1 MAQSKNNSRRF
12 SVSMVSIKDNICTK
26 LREKIAGLKIPLKTE
41 SELLVGFAGLT
52 PYRYLSSYLLNQVVQ
67 YRKLSVTPGI
77 KRDNLVSWLND
88 KDKSDIIWQKSVWN
102 SPERHWIRIAVLAGM
117 AHINL
122 RAFQSNLLSG
132 SDPETGLLNYL
143 GFQLDLVDIADVPS
157 VTLRV
162 LLFQRNKTDPMIL
175 NSLSQTEL
183 IHYWTDSTLEI
194 TATKDQRIKHL
205 QSLKSETLAL
215 LCSLYKCPREQ
226 LALHNSNKYE
236 DAIIALETERA
247 EVVVD
252 TYGFVV
258 PPLFMVRSYLIH
270 NIPQY
275 QIAPELEIDDR
286 TLINDAG
293 VIPCYD
299 SRKSLV
305 KRLKSLAFEPGW
317 FQILKP
323 SGTQL
328 HRRSEKVYGYGTL
341 TNHVSYSLNEL
352 NTELT
357 KDPGSTKSE
366 LSNIYELYFVTYQ
379 EVNLCDFAQQ
389 LYPMTLPLVMDE
401 NREQIRKFLKDLYH
415 FGALVRGMKPG
426 ARYPSLNSP
435 YEVNVSDPEQIQE
448 SFEKIRKELRKHEEL
463 NKLQVYVDEGVP
475 CEYTLI
481 SLIQRINLPEPQ
493 IYIGLS
499 IMFTAKTY
507 YEAIF
512 GIKLPGS

>member
-1 MAQSKNNSRRF
+1 MAQSKNNSRPF
-12 SVSMVSIKDNICTK
+12 SVSMVSIKANICAK

-41 SELLVGFAGLT
+41 SELLVGFVELA
-52 PYRYLSSYLLNQVVQ
+52 PYRYLSSYLLNQVIQ
-67 YRKLSVTPGI
+67 YRKLSVTSGI
-77 KRDNLVSWLND
+77 KRDNLISWLND

-102 SPERHWIRIAVLAGM
+102 NPELHWIRSVVLAGM

-122 RAFQSNLLSG
+122 RSFQGNLLNG
-132 SDPETGLLNYL
+132 CDPEIAFLNYL
-143 GFQLDLVDIADVPS
+143 GFHFDLVKVEDIPI

-162 LLFQRNKTDPMIL
+162 LLFHRNKTDPMIL

-183 IHYWTDSTLEI
+183 IHYWTDATIEI
-194 TATKDQRIKHL
+194 TSVKDQRIKRL

-236 DAIIALETERA
+236 DAIIALETERT

-258 PPLFMVRSYLIH
+258 PPLFMIRSYLIH
-270 NIPQY
+270 NLPQY
-275 QIAPELEIDDR
+275 QVVPEPEADDR
-286 TLINDAG
+286 TLINDTG
-293 VIPCYD
+293 VVPCYD

-305 KRLKSLAFEPGW
+305 NRLKSLASEPGW
-317 FQILKP
+317 FQIVKP
-323 SGTQL
+323 NGFQP

-341 TNHVSYSLNEL
+341 TNYVPHSLHEL
-352 NTELT
+352 NAELA
-357 KDPGSTKSE
+357 KDPKSAKPE
-366 LSNIYELYFVTYQ
+366 LWNIYELYFVTYP

-426 ARYPSLNSP
+426 ARYPSLTSP
-435 YEVNVSDPEQIQE
+435 YEVNVSDPEQTQE

-481 SLIQRINLPEPQ
+481 SLIQRINSSEPR

-512 GIKLPGS
+512 GTKLPGS